1 MSAAE
6 RVLPTGTAP
15 TAQERRHR
23 QNQTFLMLISMVLV
37 VGFIALGN
45 YLQWWTIG
53 GRRAE
58 AAPAVC
64 PEPKV
69 SDPEST
75 EVNVYNGTDRHGLAA
90 AVSTELQRRK
100 FRVVTIA
107 NQEQTA
113 PLKVVAVV
121 RYGPAGKVQAHTV
134 ALQFPAKVKLMPDER
149 EDESVDVVLGEKY
162 KGMVSR
168 KDGARAIVPAAAPEG
183 CVRPSTGAP
192 VSGL

>member
-1 MSAAE
+1 
-6 RVLPTGTAP
+6 
-15 TAQERRHR
+15 
-23 QNQTFLMLISMVLV
+23 MLIAMVLV

-53 GRRAE
+53 GRRAD
-58 AAPAVC
+58 AAAAACPA
-64 PEPKV
+64 PKV
-69 SDPEST
+69 SDPETT

-100 FRVVTIA
+100 FRVLTIA
-107 NQEQTA
+107 NKKQAA

-121 RYGPAGKVQAHTV
+121 RYGPAGKVEAHTV
-134 ALQFPAKVKLMPDER
+134 ALQFPAKVKLMQDGR
-149 EDESVDVVLGEKY
+149 EGGSVDVVLGEKY

-168 KDGARAIVPAAAPEG
+168 KQGARAIVPAAVPED
-183 CVRPSTGAP
+183 CVPPSTGAS